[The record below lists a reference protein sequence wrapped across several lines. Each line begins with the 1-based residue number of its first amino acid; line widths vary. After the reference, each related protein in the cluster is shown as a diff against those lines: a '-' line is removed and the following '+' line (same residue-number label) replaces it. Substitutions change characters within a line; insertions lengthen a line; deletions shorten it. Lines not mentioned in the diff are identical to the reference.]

1 MPLKQTE
8 IGFKVKKSGR
18 LRNKENINL
27 HTRSNSKSFQIALIK
42 HYCKANDLLR
52 IWQEH
57 RSEVVSVRTCIYTF
71 AIHLTWVGSC
81 CLSSVANR
89 AIDVNVCGSSPA
101 HSSSRIAG

>member
-8 IGFKVKKSGR
+8 IDFKVKKSGR

-27 HTRSNSKSFQIALIK
+27 HTRSNSKLFQIAPIK

-57 RSEVVSVRTCIYTF
+57 RSEVASVCVYVYLYSR
-71 AIHLTWVGSC
+71 HGVG
-81 CLSSVANR
+81 
-89 AIDVNVCGSSPA
+89 
-101 HSSSRIAG
+101 